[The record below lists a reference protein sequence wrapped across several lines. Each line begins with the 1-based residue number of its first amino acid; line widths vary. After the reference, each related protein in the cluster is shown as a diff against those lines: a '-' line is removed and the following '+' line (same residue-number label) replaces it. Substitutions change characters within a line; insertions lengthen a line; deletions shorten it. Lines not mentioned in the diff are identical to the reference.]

1 VQQTLGPG
9 RLLIA
14 VYAIFAI
21 SAIARSVYQII
32 FEFQQAPVAYSLSA
46 ISAAVYLFATF
57 ALAKQKLRRFAKVAL
72 WFELL
77 GVLTVGS
84 LSFVTPE
91 WFNHPSVWSGFGIG
105 YGFVPLVLP
114 LIGFLWLRK
123 IDA

>member
-1 VQQTLGPG
+1 MQQTLGPG

-57 ALAKQKLRRFAKVAL
+57 ALAKQKLRRLAKVAL

>member
-14 VYAIFAI
+14 VYAIFAM

-46 ISAAVYLFATF
+46 LSAAVYLFATF
-57 ALAKQKLRRFAKVAL
+57 ALAKQNLRRFAKVAL
-72 WFELL
+72 WFEFL

-84 LSFVTPE
+84 LSLLTPE

>member
-1 VQQTLGPG
+1 MQQTLGPG

>member
-1 VQQTLGPG
+1 M
-9 RLLIA
+9 
-14 VYAIFAI
+14 
-21 SAIARSVYQII
+21 
-32 FEFQQAPVAYSLSA
+32 
-46 ISAAVYLFATF
+46 
-57 ALAKQKLRRFAKVAL
+57 AL
-72 WFELL
+72 WFEFL

-84 LSFVTPE
+84 LSFLTPE